1 MAIMTSTLQERILSL
16 QDTFTDSEQ
25 RLAHVTLEC
34 LGNIAA
40 WSGADLAKKAGV
52 SKATASRFFRRLGYD
67 NFNEIR
73 AQARDDA
80 ERGSPLYEMAGVRPP
95 DASGDALAAHLST
108 DLQNLAQTFE
118 RLDSRD
124 VETTVSLL
132 AQSRRVWIAGFRNG
146 RVLAQYAWALL
157 TQLRDGVTL
166 APGAGLNLAE
176 DLADMGPDDVLLV
189 MDFRRRVTLLKPVV
203 EHASRIGARVVVLTD
218 PTATELPARADVVL
232 RCVNRSPAVF
242 DSYIAAMSLINHL
255 CSVLARTLGD
265 AARQRLKHIESL
277 HDLYGDLHR

>member
-1 MAIMTSTLQERILSL
+1 MTSTLQERILSL
-16 QDTFTDSEQ
+16 QDSFTDSEQ

-52 SKATASRFFRRLGYD
+52 SKATASRFFRRLGYE

-73 AQARDDA
+73 AQARDEA
-80 ERGSPLYEMAGVRPP
+80 ERGSPLYEMAGIRPP
-95 DASGDALAAHLST
+95 DASGDALAAHLAT

-118 RLDSRD
+118 RLDGRD
-124 VETTVSLL
+124 VETAVSML

-203 EHASRIGARVVVLTD
+203 EHASRVGARVIVLTD

-255 CSVLARTLGD
+255 CAVLTHTLGD
-265 AARQRLKHIESL
+265 AARQRLKNIESL
-277 HDLYGDLHR
+277 HDLYGDLQH

>member
-1 MAIMTSTLQERILSL
+1 MTSTLQERILSL

>member
-1 MAIMTSTLQERILSL
+1 MTSTLQERILSL

-40 WSGADLAKKAGV
+40 WSGADLAKKSGV

>member
-1 MAIMTSTLQERILSL
+1 MSSTTLQERILAL

-52 SKATASRFFRRLGYD
+52 SKATASRFFRRLGYE
-67 NFNEIR
+67 NFNDIR
-73 AQARDDA
+73 AQARDEA

-95 DASGDALAAHLST
+95 DASGDALAAHLAT

-118 RLDSRD
+118 RLDGRD

-132 AQSRRVWIAGFRNG
+132 AHSRRVWIAGFRNG

-157 TQLRDGVTL
+157 TQVRDGVAL

-176 DLADMGPDDVLLV
+176 DLADMGPEDVLLV

-203 EHASRIGARVVVLTD
+203 EHASRVGARVIVLTD

-255 CSVLARTLGD
+255 CSVLTVALGD
-265 AARQRLKHIESL
+265 AARQRLQTIESL

>member
-1 MAIMTSTLQERILSL
+1 MTSTLQERILSL

-242 DSYIAAMSLINHL
+242 DSYSAAMSLINHL

>member
-16 QDTFTDSEQ
+16 QDTFTESEQ

>member
-1 MAIMTSTLQERILSL
+1 MVIMTSTLQERILSL

>member
-1 MAIMTSTLQERILSL
+1 MTSTLQERILSL
-16 QDTFTDSEQ
+16 QDTFTESEQ